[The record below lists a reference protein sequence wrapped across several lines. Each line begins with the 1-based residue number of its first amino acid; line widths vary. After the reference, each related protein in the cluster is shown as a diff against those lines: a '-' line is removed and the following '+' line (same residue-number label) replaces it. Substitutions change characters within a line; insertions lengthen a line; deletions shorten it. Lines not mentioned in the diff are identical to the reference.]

1 MTTKLDDTNKI
12 TKESVELFNELQN
25 ALDTSVSTL
34 IPVLRAYLEDVRS
47 IRMAFAAEVKH
58 IIQST
63 SELNMIT
70 KSAPDLIKL
79 GEAIK
84 LIDSILSSNLKD
96 KITSTFNVK

>member
-12 TKESVELFNELQN
+12 TKESVELFNELQT

-63 SELNMIT
+63 SELSAIT
-70 KSAPDLIKL
+70 KSAPELLKL
-79 GEAIK
+79 AEGLK
-84 LIDSILSSNLKD
+84 QIDTILSNNLKD
-96 KITSTFNVK
+96 KITNTFNIK